1 MKVYAISDEDSA
13 AFNNCRY
20 ELRDTVDELIMTLRY
35 AQECAQDMRNI
46 GLDTGMD
53 IKNIAKIGVV
63 CLALNNA
70 QDALKTLKEVIDN
83 DEL

>member
-1 MKVYAISDEDSA
+1 MHSIGSDA
-13 AFNNCRY
+13 
-20 ELRDTVDELIMTLRY
+20 
-35 AQECAQDMRNI
+35 
-46 GLDTGMD
+46 GMD
-53 IKNIAKIGVV
+53 IGNIAKIGAV